1 MTTGVINEYPEEYE
15 AVNFSVN
22 KKFIFSNVLIILKT
36 FKLSEDIAL
45 FDKGEGSRF
54 FLILNTFNN

>member
-36 FKLSEDIAL
+36 FKLSEDIDL
-45 FDKGEGSRF
+45 FDKGEGRRF